1 MAFPL
6 SPTLKNKTEYLL
18 VNSGLLRQDEAE
30 RALQTLSCGQLHG
43 DGSNRRFFRIY
54 YEEESVCVLVI
65 PAGDD
70 NRDIAESRSAWMI
83 GSHLRTHSV
92 PLPEIYGWDE
102 ETGILLFEDLGD
114 VRLHDLVTAKKK
126 GFLQTDEGVHS
137 LYCQVVKELAHMQ
150 CKGTVGFDESW
161 CWDSPRYDQHL
172 MLERESGYFLRAFW
186 QGLLG
191 KLVVKDVYEEFE
203 DIAKKASGARADYFL
218 HRDFQ
223 CRNIMLKHGCVRFID
238 FQGGRMGPLEY
249 DLASLLIDPYAGLSA
264 TLQDKILECYI
275 AEIGTYVT
283 IEKKLFIDHYN
294 LLAFQRN
301 MQIVGAFSYLYK
313 VQNKDFFADYIRPA
327 LSSLAARLQQPQF
340 TEYPIT
346 RNMVKQGIELLSG

>member
-1 MAFPL
+1 MVFHLP
-6 SPTLKNKTEYLL
+6 PTLKKKTENLL
-18 VNSGLLRQDEAE
+18 VTSGLLRQDEAE
-30 RALQTLSCGQLHG
+30 RALQTLSCCQLHG

-54 YEEESVCVLVI
+54 RKGEPVCVLVL

-70 NRDIAESRSAWMI
+70 DKDIAESRSAWMI

-92 PLPEIYGWDE
+92 PLPDIYGWDE
-102 ETGILLFEDLGD
+102 ETGLLLFEDLGD

-126 GFLQTDEGVHS
+126 DFLQQGEDLPA

-150 CKGTVGFDESW
+150 FKGAVDFDESW
-161 CWDSPRYDQHL
+161 CWDSPRYDQQL

-191 KLVVKDVYEEFE
+191 KAIVEDVHKELE
-203 DIAKKASGARADYFL
+203 DIAKKASEARADYFL

-223 CRNIMLKHGCVRFID
+223 CRNIMLKNGCVRFID
-238 FQGGRMGPLEY
+238 FQGGRMGPLGY
-249 DLASLLIDPYAGLSA
+249 DLASLLIDPYAELSVS
-264 TLQDKILECYI
+264 LQDELLECYI
-275 AEIGTYVT
+275 AEITFFAT
-283 IEKKLFIDHYN
+283 IEKNRFIDHYN
-294 LLAFQRN
+294 FLAFQRN

-313 VQNKDFFADYIRPA
+313 VQNKVFFVDYIRPA